1 MIDTASD
8 RGEEIIDTTRRAHPN
23 ETVKVATM
31 TAIKDE

>member
-23 ETVKVATM
+23 NKDRVATM